1 MFPIVLPAFCRCV
14 GLAQRG
20 SPTPQFTSEA
30 RSVDQMIE
38 GYEKVPWSA
47 ERCVLPVR
55 QWVSDQARVDQ
66 PGSSVLSAICASSRA
81 RGASMQ

>member
-20 SPTPQFTSEA
+20 SPTPQLTSDA

-47 ERCVLPVR
+47 ERCVLPL
-55 QWVSDQARVDQ
+55 AYE
-66 PGSSVLSAICASSRA
+66 G
-81 RGASMQ
+81 GADALTFGHAP